1 MKKILLVLLV
11 ATTMTMIS
19 CGGKTETTTETITET
34 TTETVVE
41 TPIETSVQ

>member
-11 ATTMTMIS
+11 ATTMTMIA
-19 CGGKTETTTETITET
+19 CGGKTETTTET